1 MNISHSN
8 TYPSLDS
15 SQRGAVLIVV
25 LLFLILIML
34 VGVIAVR
41 NSNTDLKLA
50 TSDQINT
57 LLLQS
62 ADSVNNKIEISV
74 NGSPASEQYKQIMG
88 ITGIFGYYIL
98 EDNNDDIIDFCYRPR
113 SSFSILMMPLYVV
126 IRVSWSTIQ
135 QVIVTLPKLLTI
147 PVIVIRQ

>member
-8 TYPSLDS
+8 TYPSLAS

-41 NSNTDLKLA
+41 NSSTDLKLA

-62 ADSVNNKIEISV
+62 ADSVNNKIEMSV
-74 NGSPASEQYKQIMG
+74 NGSPASAQYKQIMG

-98 EDNNDDIIDFCYRPR
+98 EDNNDD
-113 SSFSILMMPLYVV
+113 
-126 IRVSWSTIQ
+126 
-135 QVIVTLPKLLTI
+135 
-147 PVIVIRQ
+147 